1 MKKSLVVF
9 LEMLVISAL
18 LIGCTTG
25 NEADKSSS
33 LIEVVSDDLIYKATV
48 SPNKEYTKKEEDIV
62 YYNIEVYQEEDN
74 SIIVNASS
82 NSDFFKGLQYVV
94 EYDKEISE
102 SDVNITWTT
111 LMGNT
116 EYTEDDNLAIAHVS
130 LSENNEVFSER
141 TINFVK
147 GVMEIV
153 TEMIERNK

>member
-1 MKKSLVVF
+1 MKTKLKFF
-9 LEMLVISAL
+9 LEMLVISAV
-18 LIGCTTG
+18 LIGCTVG
-25 NEADKSSS
+25 NKADKSSS
-33 LIEVVSDDLIYKATV
+33 LIEVNSEDLIYKVTV

-62 YYNIEVYQEEDN
+62 YYNIEVYQKEDN

-82 NSDFFKGLQYVV
+82 SSAFFKGLQYVV
-94 EYDKEISE
+94 EYDKDISE

-111 LMGNT
+111 LMGNA

-147 GVMEIV
+147 GAMEIV
-153 TEMIERNK
+153 TEMVEKNK

>member
-1 MKKSLVVF
+1 M
-9 LEMLVISAL
+9 SA
-18 LIGCTTG
+18 
-25 NEADKSSS
+25 SSS
-33 LIEVVSDDLIYKATV
+33 
-48 SPNKEYTKKEEDIV
+48 
-62 YYNIEVYQEEDN
+62 
-74 SIIVNASS
+74 
-82 NSDFFKGLQYVV
+82 FKGLQYVV

-147 GVMEIV
+147 GAMEIV
-153 TEMIERNK
+153 TEMIEKNK